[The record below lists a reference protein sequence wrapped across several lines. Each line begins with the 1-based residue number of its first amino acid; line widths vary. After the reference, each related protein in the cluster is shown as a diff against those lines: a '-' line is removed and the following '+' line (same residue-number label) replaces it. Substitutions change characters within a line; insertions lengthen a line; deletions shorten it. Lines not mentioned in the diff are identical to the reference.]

1 MSIIKKN
8 IWLLFY
14 VLLFVNIIFLL
25 IVSYFKYEDIKQKS
39 LVEQKNFVNLVAS
52 SAKSFFTTQEMML
65 DILGKELLRDNKYK
79 HMVKNPHI
87 LDYLLSINSAII
99 TFKLATPEGKL
110 TFTSSNVGIS
120 NSSNLKAQ
128 EFTRD
133 SFNHTLESDKMF
145 LGRTYYFKP
154 AKRLVIPMMKAIR
167 DKHGKVLAVM
177 VAELRAYGGSS
188 IFSNMG
194 FSDKHFFNLVRS
206 FDNYIQIRL
215 PKMDMI
221 TVHKKPLPSS
231 LVEFF
236 YSKATSKYKE
246 SLEKLKS
253 SEKTLYFEAKNKSGK
268 KTQVIMKY
276 NKRYELWIVS
286 QVKLYDIEKKF
297 YKIVLIYIAI
307 FILFEV
313 LLYLFFKYIND
324 VEKKRTSDL
333 EFQATHDILTS
344 LPNRIYLS
352 KNINNWIYKNA
363 KPFSMLF
370 IDMDNFKNVNDR
382 FGHAFGDKVLVEL
395 SKRIRL
401 LIDKN
406 SILIRYGGDEFIV
419 LSHVTDCQELQ
430 QLSQSIIKSLSQ
442 PYHINNLT
450 FILGASIGIA
460 LYPTQEDT
468 LDGLLRAS
476 DIAMYEAKKY
486 KNCTYFFADSM
497 RKAYV
502 DNLEMEQELKVAL
515 DKNEFYLVYQP
526 QCLQDGTVYGVEALL
541 RWNNTKFQNT
551 PPDKFIPVVEN
562 IGMMP
567 KIGCFV
573 MSTALHEIG
582 EIKTILGKK
591 FNLSINIS
599 VKQFL
604 ETNFLENIKNKIEKE
619 KFDKNYL
626 TLEITESIFIEDM
639 NYILHLLHKVKS
651 MGLNISLDDFGT
663 GYSSLSLLKN
673 LPIDEIK
680 IDKSFVD
687 EMVEKKLARKMV
699 ENIITIGK
707 NLDISML
714 AEGVEKK
721 EQVEIIKSLGC
732 DIFQGYY
739 YSKPLSK
746 EGLIEFLKKN
756 LNQI

>member
-1 MSIIKKN
+1 
-8 IWLLFY
+8 
-14 VLLFVNIIFLL
+14 
-25 IVSYFKYEDIKQKS
+25 
-39 LVEQKNFVNLVAS
+39 
-52 SAKSFFTTQEMML
+52 
-65 DILGKELLRDNKYK
+65 
-79 HMVKNPHI
+79 
-87 LDYLLSINSAII
+87 
-99 TFKLATPEGKL
+99 
-110 TFTSSNVGIS
+110 
-120 NSSNLKAQ
+120 
-128 EFTRD
+128 
-133 SFNHTLESDKMF
+133 
-145 LGRTYYFKP
+145 
-154 AKRLVIPMMKAIR
+154 
-167 DKHGKVLAVM
+167 
-177 VAELRAYGGSS
+177 
-188 IFSNMG
+188 
-194 FSDKHFFNLVRS
+194 
-206 FDNYIQIRL
+206 
-215 PKMDMI
+215 
-221 TVHKKPLPSS
+221 
-231 LVEFF
+231 
-236 YSKATSKYKE
+236 
-246 SLEKLKS
+246 
-253 SEKTLYFEAKNKSGK
+253 
-268 KTQVIMKY
+268 
-276 NKRYELWIVS
+276 
-286 QVKLYDIEKKF
+286 
-297 YKIVLIYIAI
+297 
-307 FILFEV
+307 
-313 LLYLFFKYIND
+313 
-324 VEKKRTSDL
+324 
-333 EFQATHDILTS
+333 
-344 LPNRIYLS
+344 
-352 KNINNWIYKNA
+352 
-363 KPFSMLF
+363 
-370 IDMDNFKNVNDR
+370 
-382 FGHAFGDKVLVEL
+382 
-395 SKRIRL
+395 